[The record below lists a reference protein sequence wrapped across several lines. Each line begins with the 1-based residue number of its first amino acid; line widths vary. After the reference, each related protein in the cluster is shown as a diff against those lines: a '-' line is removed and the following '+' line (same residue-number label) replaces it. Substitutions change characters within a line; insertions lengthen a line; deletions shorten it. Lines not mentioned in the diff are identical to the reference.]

1 MFYIVSSCRDTL
13 VTLFMN
19 SNINPEI
26 MNNSN
31 EKAYQIAK
39 RTGLSFP
46 LFDMVNTALFV
57 KTGIIDWNWNC
68 HTLYLWSL
76 IILGKSIA
84 CFVVWI
90 NIWLMFHSGKFVSAC
105 VDKSLD
111 LTWYLGAGERL
122 KWFIDLNYKCINF
135 HL

>member
-57 KTGIIDWNWNC
+57 KTGIID
-68 HTLYLWSL
+68 
-76 IILGKSIA
+76 
-84 CFVVWI
+84 
-90 NIWLMFHSGKFVSAC
+90 
-105 VDKSLD
+105 
-111 LTWYLGAGERL
+111 
-122 KWFIDLNYKCINF
+122 
-135 HL
+135 